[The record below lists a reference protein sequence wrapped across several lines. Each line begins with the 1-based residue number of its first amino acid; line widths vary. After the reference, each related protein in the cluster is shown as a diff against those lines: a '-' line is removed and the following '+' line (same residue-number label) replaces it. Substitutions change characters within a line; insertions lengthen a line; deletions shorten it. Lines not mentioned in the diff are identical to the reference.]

1 MIVENSVMLQ
11 TPHSILSIGYT
22 GRRFDDFLKLLREH
36 GVTHLVDVRTA
47 PYSRFHEAYNRIE
60 LENALKTTE
69 IKYIFM
75 GDLLGGRPD
84 DRECYNED
92 GRVVYAKV
100 AEKEFFQKGI
110 HQLLRGAVTHQRVL
124 CLMCSELRPEHCHRS
139 KLIGEALK
147 MLDVRIQHIDQSDSL
162 ADQDAIMAR
171 IDSGQMKLFD
181 EASSS
186 RKAYRRSPHE

>member
-1 MIVENSVMLQ
+1 MNEAAS
-11 TPHSILSIGYT
+11 TILSIGYT
-22 GRRFDDFLKLLREH
+22 GRKFDDFVRVLRDR

-47 PYSRFHEAYNRIE
+47 PYSKFHEAYNRIE
-60 LENALKTTE
+60 LEDALKPTG

-84 DRECYNED
+84 DRECYDDD

-100 AEKEFFQKGI
+100 ADKEFFQRGI
-110 HQLLRGAVTHQRVL
+110 RQLLRGAITHHRVL
-124 CLMCSELRPEHCHRS
+124 CLMCSELRPEQCHRS

-147 MLDVRIQHIDQSDSL
+147 LLNVSVQHIDQSDSL
-162 ADQDAIMAR
+162 ADQDTVMAR
-171 IDSGQMKLFD
+171 IDSGQLKLFD

-186 RKAYRRSPHE
+186 RKAYRRAAHE